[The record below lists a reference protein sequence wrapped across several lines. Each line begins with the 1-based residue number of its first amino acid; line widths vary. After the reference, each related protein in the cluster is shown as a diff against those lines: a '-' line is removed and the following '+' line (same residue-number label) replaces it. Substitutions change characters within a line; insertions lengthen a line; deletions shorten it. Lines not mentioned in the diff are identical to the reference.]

1 MRKISQVRAQLRAA
15 WVSMMLAACGG
26 HGPSSPEATALER
39 SIDQELGKR
48 FGVQVVTRCPPLV
61 PTCSANLSD
70 GTTLPIFVNGGE
82 WRVIGMVVVSDV
94 LEDYVRAELADLGAM
109 QGVRCAPRVR
119 RVEPDER
126 IECGLAQGG
135 KAFITVHV
143 DGSTAV
149 ELALDAAAAR
159 ARSEPES
166 SDLAKAS
173 HALENAAS
181 GDDEDDDDEHP
192 R

>member
-1 MRKISQVRAQLRAA
+1 MVAG
-15 WVSMMLAACGG
+15 CGG
-26 HGPSSPEATALER
+26 ERSSSPEVTALER
-39 SIDQELGKR
+39 AIDQALGKR
-48 FGVQVVTRCPPLV
+48 FGGGVVTRCPPLV
-61 PTCSANLSD
+61 PTCSAKLSD
-70 GTTLPIFVNGGE
+70 GSTLPIFVNGGE
-82 WRVIGMVVVSDV
+82 WRVIGMVVVSDA
-94 LEDYVRAELADLGAM
+94 LEDYVRAELADLGAV

-126 IECGLAQGG
+126 IECGLEHGG
-135 KAFITVHV
+135 KAFITVHM

-181 GDDEDDDDEHP
+181 GDGEDDDEHP

>member
-1 MRKISQVRAQLRAA
+1 MRKISPVSAQLAA
-15 WVSMMLAACGG
+15 GCLWVVLAACGG
-26 HGPSSPEATALER
+26 ERPSSPAATALER

-48 FGVQVVTRCPPLV
+48 FGVGVVTRCPPLV
-61 PTCSANLSD
+61 PTCSAKLPD
-70 GTTLPIFVNGGE
+70 GSTLPIFVNGAE
-82 WRVIGMVVVSDV
+82 WRVIGMVVISDV
-94 LEDYVRAELADLGAM
+94 LEAYVRAELADLGAM
-109 QGVRCAPRVR
+109 QGVRCSPRVR

-126 IECGLAQGG
+126 IECGLAHGG

-173 HALENAAS
+173 RALENAAS
-181 GDDEDDDDEHP
+181 GDDEDDDEHP